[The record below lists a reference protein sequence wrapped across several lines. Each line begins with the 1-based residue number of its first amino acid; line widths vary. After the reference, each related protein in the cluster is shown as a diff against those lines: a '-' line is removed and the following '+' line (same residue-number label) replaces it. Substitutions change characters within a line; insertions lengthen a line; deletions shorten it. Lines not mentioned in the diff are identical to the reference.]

1 MMEGSRS
8 TEWRSRR
15 KNRSSEMGKMRPKF
29 STVFIQKASIPNSKV
44 PFPAM
49 SEFPWLPVN
58 RNLSSM
64 GNRPLY
70 QKALSITCMMETRLF
85 ILSFTAG
92 RTAENLNLTKRP
104 KPCSFFKWL
113 RSYECQ
119 TRRCDCHQ
127 QSGNQH
133 NQSTLIS
140 PDCLSPDW
148 GVGSWQVLWNAVGD
162 MDTSRP
168 SEGSHFRKLR
178 GAVLAQPKPDL
189 HWVFWWLG
197 RGQFLLC

>member
-8 TEWRSRR
+8 TEWRSNFESGR
-15 KNRSSEMGKMRPKF
+15 KNCSSEMGKMRPKF

-140 PDCLSPDW
+140 PDCLTLGGGELASAMEWGGGHGHVQAIRRVPLQKVKGYSPCP
-148 GVGSWQVLWNAVGD
+148 A
-162 MDTSRP
+162 
-168 SEGSHFRKLR
+168 
-178 GAVLAQPKPDL
+178 
-189 HWVFWWLG
+189 
-197 RGQFLLC
+197 